1 MLTKQWVKAEATGR
15 ELTKSEYGYRLVDDY
30 NSLFDLATEKNTETI
45 FAATAKTG
53 VIEHKWHAHAL
64 PSDYPSPAGKTLT
77 KWGGFKVAWPFYETY
92 EPNDKRLQRLVG
104 EYTGTEGTL
113 HNKNI
118 DRDSGTPE
126 SALYKGAVPQ
136 KFGMEGVTGENCEI
150 DIPIYRYADVITL
163 LAEAIVRNE
172 NSVTLEAINHLNA
185 VRNRAGLNSYTM
197 ADFPATNEFF
207 DKLLME
213 RGHEFYYEG
222 VRRQDLIR
230 HGKFIEAAL
239 EKANYEGQPTG
250 KIATQVDGKY
260 KYERF
265 PIPPNIV
272 NESQGLVKQNPGY

>member
-15 ELTKSEYGYRLVDDY
+15 ELTKSEYGYRLVNDY

-45 FAATAKTG
+45 FAATAKAG
-53 VIEHKWHAHAL
+53 IIEHKWHAHAL
-64 PSDYPSPAGKTLT
+64 TSDYPSPEGIT

-92 EPNDKRLQRLVG
+92 EPNDKRLQRIVA
-104 EYTGTEGTL
+104 EYTGTDGTP
-113 HNKNI
+113 HNKHI
-118 DRDSGTPE
+118 DRDSGTQGF
-126 SALYKGAVPQ
+126 LYKGAIPQ
-136 KFGMEGVTGENCEI
+136 KYAIEGVMGENCEI
-150 DIPIYRYADVITL
+150 DMPIYRYADVITL

-172 NSVTLEAINHLNA
+172 NSVTQEAINHLNA
-185 VRNRAGLNSYTM
+185 VRNRAGLNSYTIG
-197 ADFPATNEFF
+197 DFPTTNAFF

-230 HGKFIEAAL
+230 HGKFIAAAL

-250 KIATQVDGKY
+250 KITTQVDGKY

-265 PIPPNIV
+265 PIPPDIV
-272 NESQGLVKQNPGY
+272 NESQGLVEQNPGY